1 MNVSYLRAADERCS
15 TLRKKKPSKH
25 LKVKKMTLSEATF
38 EVIDEDKPF
47 TVKTDASEV
56 AISAILNQENGP
68 VAFYS
73 TALNA
78 SEMCHSSVEKEAS
91 TIVEAVRK
99 YS

>member
-1 MNVSYLRAADERCS
+1 MSAVPLYG
-15 TLRKKKPSKH
+15 KKKLSKH
-25 LKVKKMTLSEATF
+25 LKVKKMALSEATL

-73 TALNA
+73 RTLNA
-78 SEMCHSSVEKEAS
+78 SKMCHTSVEKEAS
-91 TIVEAVRK
+91 TMVKAVRK
-99 YS
+99 